1 MACIQY
7 PRKERGGVSLPS
19 YEKVTI
25 LREPP
30 KEIFTRKKERVE
42 EGDVTFNIRNDASR
56 YNDAISNWQ
65 KGKNMM
71 VKVDYQNRAP
81 QTTTMNFGSA
91 SNPYK
96 VNQSF
101 RPPEFSLLDLQPLS
115 RQKRPYVAG
124 QTNIGS
130 QITRND
136 SSEIRMDQREIDFS
150 IGANPTLHTAN
161 TNVSREMGIY
171 YDNHDRTDAIHTD
184 MSFYELMSSLKG
196 VELVDL
202 QKLFSI
208 EQTPYGIVLTPLVVK
223 ADAVLS
229 GPSNVEPHRY
239 MNTSVH
245 VQDQVNYQV
254 STNESGYQDVEAQ
267 RHLSNLISYLQD
279 HISAEQGTN
288 KAGISQFDSQRHIH
302 QDVYIRSDGLLA
314 YIGTNTSGP
323 YQDGNYELDTN
334 GYIAEPLRVETSTN
348 LSSQADVGVPM
359 ISADGY
365 IMERSQIGQGANLSS
380 MMKQD
385 GNPILTDGFIMDRAQ
400 IGQGVN
406 QMGIKQYESQR
417 NVSDIMNYLQDQLQT
432 GIGTNVKGQVTV
444 ESQRT
449 LSDVLSFLKEE
460 LVVGKGTNI
469 SSQIGNVED
478 QRHLSNLLSYL
489 ENYAQVGLGTNH
501 QGKQFSS
508 SYEHQ
513 DKMKEILLKN
523 MTSAIHIVI
532 QKAGSADE
540 YQIQGNIQDKIGIVV
555 DSTKGGHIQLMGE
568 NGQPIRVKDYTW
580 KFVKSAMGGDKFI
593 IQLASDSELELERK
607 GELYAVYSN
616 PYQPIADIE
625 PQDIHLRRNATNIT
639 VLTNVELQ
647 GNNDRMNESQLQRVE
662 KQTHYTDYKI
672 YGNEPSFERT
682 EHTLDSIRSI
692 QSDKKQRI
700 QQTILAQSEGRFD

>member
-1 MACIQY
+1 
-7 PRKERGGVSLPS
+7 
-19 YEKVTI
+19 
-25 LREPP
+25 
-30 KEIFTRKKERVE
+30 
-42 EGDVTFNIRNDASR
+42 
-56 YNDAISNWQ
+56 
-65 KGKNMM
+65 
-71 VKVDYQNRAP
+71 
-81 QTTTMNFGSA
+81 
-91 SNPYK
+91 
-96 VNQSF
+96 
-101 RPPEFSLLDLQPLS
+101 
-115 RQKRPYVAG
+115 
-124 QTNIGS
+124 
-130 QITRND
+130 
-136 SSEIRMDQREIDFS
+136 
-150 IGANPTLHTAN
+150 
-161 TNVSREMGIY
+161 
-171 YDNHDRTDAIHTD
+171 
-184 MSFYELMSSLKG
+184 
-196 VELVDL
+196 
-202 QKLFSI
+202 
-208 EQTPYGIVLTPLVVK
+208 
-223 ADAVLS
+223 
-229 GPSNVEPHRY
+229 

-254 STNESGYQDVEAQ
+254 STNGSGYQDVEAQ
-267 RHLSNLISYLQD
+267 RHLSNLISYLQE
-279 HISAEQGTN
+279 HISSEQGTN
-288 KAGISQFDSQRHIH
+288 KSGISQFDSQRHIH

-334 GYIAEPLRVETSTN
+334 GYI
-348 LSSQADVGVPM
+348 
-359 ISADGY
+359 
-365 IMERSQIGQGANLSS
+365 MER
-380 MMKQD
+380 
-385 GNPILTDGFIMDRAQ
+385 PQ

-406 QMGIKQYESQR
+406 QMGMKQYESQR
-417 NVSDIMNYLQDQLQT
+417 NVSDIMSYLQDQLQA
-432 GIGTNVKGQVTV
+432 GIGTNVNGQVTV

-449 LSDVLSFLKEE
+449 LSDVLSFLKDE

-469 SSQIGNVED
+469 SSHMVNVED

-489 ENYAQVGLGTNH
+489 ENYNQVGLGTNL

-513 DKMKEILLKN
+513 DQMKEILLKN

-532 QKAGSADE
+532 HKAGSTDE

-593 IQLASDSELELERK
+593 IQLPSDSELELERK

-625 PQDIHLRRNATNIT
+625 AQDIHLKRNATTIT

-662 KQTHYTDYKI
+662 KQTHYTDYQI
-672 YGNEPSFERT
+672 QGNEPSFERT

-700 QQTILAQSEGRFD
+700 QQTILRQSEGRFD